1 MGADILLV
9 DAAKSDKAWNSF
21 KRSFIG
27 NLVLWNRIKNIVWPR
42 HCYL

>member
-1 MGADILLV
+1 MIIADMSADILLG

-27 NLVLWNRIKNIVWPR
+27 NLVFWKRINKIV
-42 HCYL
+42 